1 MGAQFVPFIWKVEGY
16 PLETYILPFAK
27 SIVYLLEGFILLW
40 VAKVLYGALF
50 RRVDLLHELFEN
62 NNHALAVST
71 CGYLIAICI
80 ALGGAL
86 SGPSTGWI
94 SDLTGIALYGL
105 VSIVIMILAGFLC
118 EKVLLPHFNNT
129 KEIVQDHNMGT
140 AFVESGLH
148 IANGLIVL
156 GIFQGTGS
164 LLSGLVFWAL
174 AQVLLLVAGRLY
186 EGVTPHNVHSELER
200 DNAAVGLAFCGVLIG
215 FGNIISVAV
224 AGDFIGWQEGIQS
237 FFIDALFGLAV
248 LLLIK
253 KITVLLLASGV
264 SLSDEQ
270 TEENPNIGA
279 GLVEALGYI
288 GGSMLV
294 IWVL

>member
-1 MGAQFVPFIWKVEGY
+1 
-16 PLETYILPFAK
+16 LENYVLPFAQ
-27 SIVYLLEGFILLW
+27 SIVYLLEGFALLW
-40 VAKVLYGALF
+40 IAKVLYGNFF
-50 RRVDLLHELFEN
+50 RRVDLRHELFEN
-62 NNHALAVST
+62 NNHALSVST

-94 SDLTGIALYGL
+94 SDLTGIAVYGL
-105 VSIVIMILAGFLC
+105 LSIVIMLVAGYLC
-118 EKVLLPHFNNT
+118 EKILLPHFNNT
-129 KEIVQDHNMGT
+129 KEIIQDHNMGT
-140 AFVESGLH
+140 AFVEAGLH

-156 GIFQGTGS
+156 AIFQGSGS

-174 AQVLLLVAGRLY
+174 AQVLLLIAGRLY
-186 EGVTPHNVHSELER
+186 EGVTPHNVHTELER
-200 DNAAVGLAFCGVLIG
+200 DNAAVGLALGGVLIG

-224 AGDFIGWQEGIQS
+224 AGDFVGWQEGVQGFLIE
-237 FFIDALFGLAV
+237 ALFGLAV

-253 KITVLLLASGV
+253 QITVFLLASGV
-264 SLSDEQ
+264 SLSNEQ
-270 TEENPNIGA
+270 TEEKPNLGA

-294 IWVL
+294 VWVI

>member
-1 MGAQFVPFIWKVEGY
+1 MENYV
-16 PLETYILPFAK
+16 LPFAQ
-27 SIVYLLEGFILLW
+27 SIVYLLEGFALLW
-40 VAKVLYGALF
+40 IAKVLYGNLF
-50 RRVDLLHELFEN
+50 RRVDLRHELFEN
-62 NNHALAVST
+62 NNHALSVST

-86 SGPSTGWI
+86 SGPSTGWT
-94 SDLTGIALYGL
+94 SDLTGIAVYGL
-105 VSIVIMILAGFLC
+105 ISIIIMLVAGYLC
-118 EKVLLPHFNNT
+118 EKILLPHFDNT
-129 KEIVQDHNMGT
+129 KEIIQDHNMGT
-140 AFVESGLH
+140 AFVEAGLH

-156 GIFQGTGS
+156 AIFQGSGS
-164 LLSGLVFWAL
+164 LMSGLVFWAL

-186 EGVTPHNVHSELER
+186 EGVTPHNVHTELER

-224 AGDFIGWQEGIQS
+224 AGDFIGWKEGVQA
-237 FFIDALFGLAV
+237 FFIEALFGLAV

-270 TEENPNIGA
+270 TEEKPNLGA

>member
-1 MGAQFVPFIWKVEGY
+1 MENYV
-16 PLETYILPFAK
+16 LPFAQ
-27 SIVYLLEGFILLW
+27 SIVYLLEGFALLW
-40 VAKVLYGALF
+40 IAKVLYGTVF
-50 RRVDLLHELFEN
+50 RRVDLRHELFEN
-62 NNHALAVST
+62 NNHALSVST

-94 SDLTGIALYGL
+94 SDLTGIAVYGL
-105 VSIVIMILAGFLC
+105 LSIFIMLVAGYLC
-118 EKVLLPHFNNT
+118 EKILLPHFNNT
-129 KEIVQDHNMGT
+129 KEIIQDHNMGT
-140 AFVESGLH
+140 AFVEAGLH

-156 GIFQGTGS
+156 AIFQGSGS

-174 AQVLLLVAGRLY
+174 AQVLLLIAGRLY
-186 EGVTPHNVHSELER
+186 EGVTPHNVHTELER
-200 DNAAVGLAFCGVLIG
+200 DNAAVGLALGGVLIG

-224 AGDFIGWQEGIQS
+224 AGDFVGWQEGVQD
-237 FFIDALFGLAV
+237 FIIEALFGLAV

-253 KITVLLLASGV
+253 QITVFILASGV

-270 TEENPNIGA
+270 TEEKPNLGA

-294 IWVL
+294 IWVI

>member
-1 MGAQFVPFIWKVEGY
+1 MENYV
-16 PLETYILPFAK
+16 LPFAQ
-27 SIVYLLEGFILLW
+27 SIVYLLEGFALLW
-40 VAKVLYGALF
+40 IAKVLYGNFF
-50 RRVDLLHELFEN
+50 RRVDLRHELFEN
-62 NNHALAVST
+62 NNHALSVST

-94 SDLTGIALYGL
+94 SDLTGIAVYGL
-105 VSIVIMILAGFLC
+105 ISIIIMLVAGYLC
-118 EKVLLPHFNNT
+118 EKILLPHFNNT

-140 AFVESGLH
+140 AFVEAGLH

-156 GIFQGTGS
+156 AIFQGSGS

-186 EGVTPHNVHSELER
+186 EGVTPHNVHTELER

-224 AGDFIGWQEGIQS
+224 AGDFIGWKEGVQA
-237 FFIDALFGLAV
+237 FFIEALFGLAV

-270 TEENPNIGA
+270 TEEKPNLGA
-279 GLVEALGYI
+279 GLVEALSYI

>member
-1 MGAQFVPFIWKVEGY
+1 MENYV
-16 PLETYILPFAK
+16 LPFAQ
-27 SIVYLLEGFILLW
+27 SIVYLLEGFALLW
-40 VAKVLYGALF
+40 IAKVLYGNFF
-50 RRVDLLHELFEN
+50 RRVDLRHELFEN
-62 NNHALAVST
+62 NNHALSVST

-94 SDLTGIALYGL
+94 SDLTGIAVYGL
-105 VSIVIMILAGFLC
+105 LSIVIMLVAGYLC
-118 EKVLLPHFNNT
+118 EKILLPHFNNT
-129 KEIVQDHNMGT
+129 KEIIQDHNMGT
-140 AFVESGLH
+140 AFVEAGLH

-156 GIFQGTGS
+156 AIFQGSGS

-174 AQVLLLVAGRLY
+174 AQVLLLIAGRLY
-186 EGVTPHNVHSELER
+186 EGVTPHNVHTELER
-200 DNAAVGLAFCGVLIG
+200 DNAAVGLALGGVLIG

-224 AGDFIGWQEGIQS
+224 AGDFVGWQEGVQGFLIE
-237 FFIDALFGLAV
+237 ALFGLAV

-253 KITVLLLASGV
+253 QITVFLLASGV
-264 SLSDEQ
+264 SLSNEQ
-270 TEENPNIGA
+270 TEEKPNLGA

-294 IWVL
+294 VWVI

>member
-1 MGAQFVPFIWKVEGY
+1 
-16 PLETYILPFAK
+16 LENYVLPFAQ
-27 SIVYLLEGFILLW
+27 SIVYLLEGFALLW
-40 VAKVLYGALF
+40 IAKVLYGTIF
-50 RRVDLLHELFEN
+50 RHVDLRHELFEN
-62 NNHALAVST
+62 NNHALSVST

-94 SDLTGIALYGL
+94 SDLTGIAVYGL
-105 VSIVIMILAGFLC
+105 LSIIIMLVAGYLC
-118 EKVLLPHFNNT
+118 EKILLPHFDNT
-129 KEIVQDHNMGT
+129 KEIIQDHNMGT
-140 AFVESGLH
+140 AFVEAGLH
-148 IANGLIVL
+148 LANGLIVL
-156 GIFQGTGS
+156 AIFQGSGS
-164 LLSGLVFWAL
+164 LVSGLVFWVL

-186 EGVTPHNVHSELER
+186 EGVTPHNVHTELER

-224 AGDFIGWQEGIQS
+224 AGDFVGWQEGIQA
-237 FFIDALFGLAV
+237 FFIEALFGLGV

-253 KITVLLLASGV
+253 KITVFLLASGV

-270 TEENPNIGA
+270 TEEKPNLGA

>member
-1 MGAQFVPFIWKVEGY
+1 MENYV
-16 PLETYILPFAK
+16 LPFAQ
-27 SIVYLLEGFILLW
+27 SIVYLLEGFALLW
-40 VAKVLYGALF
+40 IAKALYGTLF
-50 RRVDLLHELFEN
+50 RRVDLRRELFEN
-62 NNHALAVST
+62 NNHALSVST

-94 SDLTGIALYGL
+94 SDLTGIAVYGL
-105 VSIVIMILAGFLC
+105 ISIIIMLLAGYLC
-118 EKVLLPHFNNT
+118 EKILLPHLNNT

-140 AFVESGLH
+140 AFVEAGLH

-156 GIFQGTGS
+156 AIFQGSGS
-164 LLSGLVFWAL
+164 LLSGLAFWAL

-186 EGVTPHNVHSELER
+186 EGVTPHNVHTELER

-224 AGDFIGWQEGIQS
+224 AGDFIGWKEGVQA
-237 FFIDALFGLAV
+237 FFIEALFGLAV

-270 TEENPNIGA
+270 TEEKPNLGA

>member
-1 MGAQFVPFIWKVEGY
+1 MENYV
-16 PLETYILPFAK
+16 LPFAQ
-27 SIVYLLEGFILLW
+27 SIVYLLEGFALLW
-40 VAKVLYGALF
+40 IAKVLYGTLF
-50 RRVDLLHELFEN
+50 RHVDLRHELFEN
-62 NNHALAVST
+62 NNHALSVST

-94 SDLTGIALYGL
+94 SDLTGIAFYGL
-105 VSIVIMILAGFLC
+105 LSIIIMLVAGYLC
-118 EKVLLPHFNNT
+118 EKILLPHFDNT
-129 KEIVQDHNMGT
+129 KEIIQDHNMGT
-140 AFVESGLH
+140 AFVEAGLH

-156 GIFQGTGS
+156 AIFQGSGS
-164 LLSGLVFWAL
+164 LVSGLVFWVL

-186 EGVTPHNVHSELER
+186 EGVTPHNVHTELER

-224 AGDFIGWQEGIQS
+224 AGDFVGWQEGIQA
-237 FFIDALFGLAV
+237 FLIEALFGLAV

-253 KITVLLLASGV
+253 KITVFLLASGV

-270 TEENPNIGA
+270 TEEKPNLGA

>member
-1 MGAQFVPFIWKVEGY
+1 MEKYV
-16 PLETYILPFAK
+16 LPFAQ
-27 SIVYLLEGFILLW
+27 SIVYLLEGFVLLW
-40 VAKVLYGALF
+40 IAKVLYGNLF
-50 RRVDLLHELFEN
+50 RRVDLRHELFEN
-62 NNHALAVST
+62 NNHALSVST

-94 SDLTGIALYGL
+94 SDLTGIAVYGL
-105 VSIVIMILAGFLC
+105 ISIIIMLVAGYLC
-118 EKVLLPHFNNT
+118 EKILLPHFDNT
-129 KEIVQDHNMGT
+129 KEIIQDHNMGT
-140 AFVESGLH
+140 AFVEAGLH

-156 GIFQGTGS
+156 AIFQGSGS
-164 LLSGLVFWAL
+164 LMSGLVFWAL

-186 EGVTPHNVHSELER
+186 EGVTPHNVHTELER
-200 DNAAVGLAFCGVLIG
+200 DNGAVGLAFCGVLIG

-224 AGDFIGWQEGIQS
+224 AGDFIGWKEGMQAFLIE
-237 FFIDALFGLAV
+237 ALFGLAV

-264 SLSDEQ
+264 SLSGEQ
-270 TEENPNIGA
+270 TEEKPNLGA

>member
-1 MGAQFVPFIWKVEGY
+1 MEKYV
-16 PLETYILPFAK
+16 LPFAQ
-27 SIVYLLEGFILLW
+27 SIVYLLEGFALLW
-40 VAKVLYGALF
+40 IAKVLYGNLF
-50 RRVDLLHELFEN
+50 RRVDLRHELFEN
-62 NNHALAVST
+62 NNHALSVST

-86 SGPSTGWI
+86 SGPSTGWT
-94 SDLTGIALYGL
+94 SDLTGIAVYGL
-105 VSIVIMILAGFLC
+105 ISIIIMLVAGYLC
-118 EKVLLPHFNNT
+118 EKILLPHFDNT
-129 KEIVQDHNMGT
+129 KEIIQDHNMGT
-140 AFVESGLH
+140 AFVEAGLH

-156 GIFQGTGS
+156 AIFQGSGS
-164 LLSGLVFWAL
+164 LMSGLVFWAL

-186 EGVTPHNVHSELER
+186 EGVTPHNVHTELER

-224 AGDFIGWQEGIQS
+224 AGDFIGWKEGVQAFLIE
-237 FFIDALFGLAV
+237 ALFGLAV

-270 TEENPNIGA
+270 TEEKPNLGA

>member
-1 MGAQFVPFIWKVEGY
+1 MENYVLSFAQ
-16 PLETYILPFAK
+16 
-27 SIVYLLEGFILLW
+27 SIVYLLEGFALLW
-40 VAKVLYGALF
+40 IAKVLYGTLF
-50 RRVDLLHELFEN
+50 RRVDLRHELFEN
-62 NNHALAVST
+62 NNHALSVST

-94 SDLTGIALYGL
+94 SDLTGIAVYGL
-105 VSIVIMILAGFLC
+105 LSIIIMLVAGYLC
-118 EKVLLPHFNNT
+118 EKILLPHFNNT
-129 KEIVQDHNMGT
+129 KEIIQDHNMGT
-140 AFVESGLH
+140 AFVEAGLH

-156 GIFQGTGS
+156 AIFQGSGS

-174 AQVLLLVAGRLY
+174 AQVLLLMAGRLY
-186 EGVTPHNVHSELER
+186 EGVTPHNVHTELER
-200 DNAAVGLAFCGVLIG
+200 DNAAVGLALGGVLIG

-224 AGDFIGWQEGIQS
+224 AGDFVGWQEGVKAFLIE
-237 FFIDALFGLAV
+237 ALFGLAV

-253 KITVLLLASGV
+253 KITVFLLASGV

-270 TEENPNIGA
+270 TEEKPNIGA

>member
-1 MGAQFVPFIWKVEGY
+1 MGAQFVPFIWKVEGN
-16 PLETYILPFAK
+16 PLENYVLPFAQ
-27 SIVYLLEGFILLW
+27 SIVYLLEGFALLW
-40 VAKVLYGALF
+40 IAKVLYGALF
-50 RRVDLLHELFEN
+50 RRVDLRHELFEN
-62 NNHALAVST
+62 NNHALSVST

-94 SDLTGIALYGL
+94 SDLTGIAVYGL
-105 VSIVIMILAGFLC
+105 LSIFIMLVAGYLC
-118 EKVLLPHFNNT
+118 EKILLPHFNNT
-129 KEIVQDHNMGT
+129 KEIIQDHNMGT
-140 AFVESGLH
+140 AFVEAGLH

-156 GIFQGTGS
+156 AIFQGSGS

-174 AQVLLLVAGRLY
+174 AQVLLLIAGRLY
-186 EGVTPHNVHSELER
+186 EGVTPHNVHTELER
-200 DNAAVGLAFCGVLIG
+200 DNAAVGLALGGVLIG

-224 AGDFIGWQEGIQS
+224 AGDFVGWQEGVQD
-237 FFIDALFGLAV
+237 FIIEALFGLAV

-253 KITVLLLASGV
+253 QITVFILASGV

-270 TEENPNIGA
+270 TEEKPNLGA

-294 IWVL
+294 IWVI

>member
-1 MGAQFVPFIWKVEGY
+1 MENYV
-16 PLETYILPFAK
+16 LPFAQ
-27 SIVYLLEGFILLW
+27 SIVYLLEGFALLW
-40 VAKVLYGALF
+40 IAKVLYGTVF
-50 RRVDLLHELFEN
+50 RRVDLRHELFEN
-62 NNHALAVST
+62 NNHALSVST

-94 SDLTGIALYGL
+94 SDLTGIAVYGL
-105 VSIVIMILAGFLC
+105 LSIVIMLVAGYLC
-118 EKVLLPHFNNT
+118 EKILLPHFNNT
-129 KEIVQDHNMGT
+129 KEIIQDHNMGT
-140 AFVESGLH
+140 AFVEAGLH

-156 GIFQGTGS
+156 AIFQGSGP

-174 AQVLLLVAGRLY
+174 AQVLLLIAGRLY
-186 EGVTPHNVHSELER
+186 EGVTPHNVHTELER
-200 DNAAVGLAFCGVLIG
+200 DNAAVGLALGGVLIG

-224 AGDFIGWQEGIQS
+224 AGDFVGWQEGVQS
-237 FFIDALFGLAV
+237 FLIEALFGLAV

-253 KITVLLLASGV
+253 QITVFLLASGV

-270 TEENPNIGA
+270 TEEKPNLGA

-294 IWVL
+294 IWVI

>member
-1 MGAQFVPFIWKVEGY
+1 MENYV
-16 PLETYILPFAK
+16 LPFAQ
-27 SIVYLLEGFILLW
+27 SIVYLLEGFALLW
-40 VAKVLYGALF
+40 IAKALYGTLF
-50 RRVDLLHELFEN
+50 RRVDLRRELFEN
-62 NNHALAVST
+62 NNHALSVST

-94 SDLTGIALYGL
+94 SDLTGIAVYGL
-105 VSIVIMILAGFLC
+105 ISIIIMLVAGYLC
-118 EKVLLPHFNNT
+118 EKILLPHFNNT

-140 AFVESGLH
+140 AFVEAGLH

-156 GIFQGTGS
+156 AIFQGSGS
-164 LLSGLVFWAL
+164 LLSGLAFWAL
-174 AQVLLLVAGRLY
+174 AQVLLLVTGRLY
-186 EGVTPHNVHSELER
+186 EGVTPHNVHTELER

-224 AGDFIGWQEGIQS
+224 AGDFIGWKEGLQA
-237 FFIDALFGLAV
+237 FLFEALFGLAV

-253 KITVLLLASGV
+253 KVTVLLLASGV

-270 TEENPNIGA
+270 TEEKPNLGA

>member
-1 MGAQFVPFIWKVEGY
+1 MEKYV
-16 PLETYILPFAK
+16 LPFAQ
-27 SIVYLLEGFILLW
+27 SIVYLLEGFVLLW
-40 VAKVLYGALF
+40 IAKVLYGNLF
-50 RRVDLLHELFEN
+50 RRVDLRHELFEN
-62 NNHALAVST
+62 NNHALSVST

-94 SDLTGIALYGL
+94 SDLTGIAVYGL
-105 VSIVIMILAGFLC
+105 ISIIIMLVAGYLC
-118 EKVLLPHFNNT
+118 EKILLPHFDNT
-129 KEIVQDHNMGT
+129 KEIIQDHNMGT
-140 AFVESGLH
+140 AFVEAGLH

-156 GIFQGTGS
+156 AIFQGSGS
-164 LLSGLVFWAL
+164 LMSGLVFWAL

-186 EGVTPHNVHSELER
+186 EGVTPHNVHTELER

-224 AGDFIGWQEGIQS
+224 AGDFIGWKEGVQAFLIE
-237 FFIDALFGLAV
+237 ALFGLAV

-270 TEENPNIGA
+270 TEEKPNLGA